1 MSLPAARRLTGP
13 ALILL
18 AAALATT
25 PLFIHGPSCGHDFDF
40 HLGSWLDCLNSWRNG
55 LFYPHW
61 SPSANLGAGEPR
73 FVFYPPL
80 TWMLG
85 AALGSVLPWAAVP
98 GAITFL
104 LLAGSGLATR
114 TLARQALDD
123 APATLAGCAA
133 LFSGYTLFTAY
144 ERSAFG
150 ELTGGFWIP
159 LLLLFALRQRKP
171 DGSVWKR
178 VLDGST
184 LPLALVI
191 AGAWLS
197 NAPLGVMACYLLA
210 GVAIAAATLQRSW
223 APMLRAAIAAALGLG
238 LASFYL
244 IPAAWEQ
251 RWVDIHQITEDPGE
265 MIENSWLF
273 AHHTGHALELHDI
286 ELHRV
291 SLLAVTMLAVALIGL
306 LVAWKR
312 GKLPADRRWW
322 ILLALIPAAVLFLQ
336 LPISLPVWN
345 LLPKLRFLQFPW
357 RWLVVLEAP
366 MGIFFAT
373 AIWFAG
379 RWRRM
384 AVLSLCT
391 VVFLSAAAAAGSF
404 FYQAC
409 YEEDAVPGMLEV
421 FRSGIGFAGT
431 DEYGPPGS
439 DSSLVATGLPVAC
452 LVTDPGMTLGA
463 PPTDENADPTVLV
476 WNPTQKSCLATPFSP
491 EPYRIRPE
499 DLRIFANIPHPGYL
513 ILRRRSYPAWRVK
526 VNGNPIHALPQRDDG
541 LMAVPVPQGRLDVT
555 VDWATTPDVLVGRS
569 LTCLSLLLLT
579 WLGFLER
586 RLS

>member
-1 MSLPAARRLTGP
+1 
-13 ALILL
+13 
-18 AAALATT
+18 
-25 PLFIHGPSCGHDFDF
+25 
-40 HLGSWLDCLNSWRNG
+40 
-55 LFYPHW
+55 
-61 SPSANLGAGEPR
+61 
-73 FVFYPPL
+73 
-80 TWMLG
+80 MLG

-150 ELTGGFWIP
+150 ELAGGFWIP
-159 LLLLFALRQRKP
+159 LLLLFALRQSDP
-171 DGSVWKR
+171 AGSVWKR
-178 VLDGST
+178 ALDGST

-197 NAPLGVMACYLLA
+197 NVPLGVMCCYLLA
-210 GVAIAAATLQRSW
+210 AVALAAALLARSW
-223 APMLRAAIAAALGLG
+223 APVLRAVLAAGLGLG
-238 LASFYL
+238 LASFYV

-251 RWVDIHQITEDPGE
+251 RWVDIRQVTEDPGE

-273 AHHTGHALELHDI
+273 ARHADPALQFHDTELY
-286 ELHRV
+286 RV
-291 SLLAVTMLAVALIGL
+291 SLLAATMLAVALLGL

-322 ILLALIPAAVLFLQ
+322 IPLALIPAAVFFLQ
-336 LPISLPVWN
+336 LPVSLPVWN

-357 RWLVVLEAP
+357 RWLAVLEAP
-366 MGIFFAT
+366 MAIFFAA

-379 RWRRM
+379 RWRRK

-391 VVFLSAAAAAGSF
+391 VVFLSAAAAAGRF
-404 FYQAC
+404 FYQPC
-409 YEEDAVPGMLEV
+409 YVEDAVPGMLDV
-421 FRSGIGFAGT
+421 YRSGIGFAGT

-476 WNPTQKSCLATPFSP
+476 WNPTQKSCQATFDEAPQSYAIQP
-491 EPYRIRPE
+491 ES
-499 DLRIFANIPHPGYL
+499 LRVDAFTAHPGYL
-513 ILRRRSYPAWRVK
+513 ILRRRNYPAWRVK

-541 LMAVPVPQGRLDVT
+541 LMAVPVQQGRLDVT
-555 VDWATTPDVLVGRS
+555 VDWTTTPDVLVGRS